1 MLYYRQFQLKSY
13 NSFNLSSIAKN
24 IWFPEDYKELQ
35 ELVIKIRNSKYEILG
50 RGTNVLL
57 NKEIERVVCLSKLP
71 QKIKISS
78 EFIWVTG
85 NFSLTRFVNECAK
98 QNIGGYEGL
107 YGIPGAVGG
116 AIRMNAGSGKYTI
129 SDNLINVVVIS
140 SDGEIKIYSKKEL
153 KFSRRYSLINETKEI
168 IIGALFKRNLKLNV
182 EEIKKAKE
190 HRMKFP
196 PYPSAGGIF
205 KNWHSLKP
213 HTKKLV
219 YLNHNG
225 AEVYTMPNIII
236 NKNDATIE
244 DIFMLISKIKTIVKT
259 PLELEV
265 QLIGF

>member
-1 MLYYRQFQLKSY
+1 MQYYRNYELINL
-13 NSFNLSSIAKN
+13 NSFHLPSIATE

-35 ELVIKIRNSKYEILG
+35 ELVIKMRNSKYEILG

-78 EFIWVTG
+78 KFIWVTG

-107 YGIPGAVGG
+107 YGIPGAIGG
-116 AIRMNAGSGKYTI
+116 AIRMNSGSGKYTI

-140 SDGEIKIYSKKEL
+140 SDGELKIYNKKEL

-196 PYPSAGGIF
+196 SHPSAGGAWV
-205 KNWHSLKP
+205 NWH
-213 HTKKLV
+213 KLIPYRNQLSNLHV
-219 YLNHNG
+219 ND
-225 AEVYTMPNIII
+225 AKVSEMINIII
-236 NKNDATIE
+236 NDGNATYKDVIE
-244 DIFMLISKIKTIVKT
+244 LLNKIKNIVPEKLI
-259 PLELEV
+259 LEYKIL
-265 QLIGF
+265 